1 MDVNPETLSYYIER
15 ADISLDELRTSVK
28 GIDLFLTGEKQP
40 TFNQISNI
48 AKKLNIPTGL
58 LLINKP
64 IEIKSSRLEFRTLNS
79 SHIDE
84 VSEGL
89 RDTII
94 EMESKQAFLR
104 EYIELMTIFYLLHQK
119 FALNYKLTKNFKKIF
134 KKIIY

>member
-64 IEIKSSRLEFRTLNS
+64 IEIKIVL
-79 SHIDE
+79 
-84 VSEGL
+84 
-89 RDTII
+89 
-94 EMESKQAFLR
+94 FL
-104 EYIELMTIFYLLHQK
+104 
-119 FALNYKLTKNFKKIF
+119 
-134 KKIIY
+134 